1 MGKVCSVSER
11 GRGEREVVVVCYTH
25 VRTTSVWVEQPRPL
39 VHTLISSLSR
49 NLAMLRLRGP
59 KLK

>member
-1 MGKVCSVSER
+1 MDKVWLVRER
-11 GRGEREVVVVCYTH
+11 GRREREVVVVYCTH
-25 VRTTSVWVEQPRPL
+25 ARTTLVWVEQPRPL
-39 VHTLISSLSR
+39 GHTLISSLSR